1 MDLSVVVPLFDE
13 EESIEDLYR
22 EIHDALDPLTLE
34 WELILVDDGSRDG
47 SFEVVRA
54 LHDADPAR
62 VRAISFRRNQGKA
75 VALAEGFAVAE
86 GERIVTL
93 DADLQDVPAE
103 IPRLLEAL
111 DNGLD
116 LVSGWKKKRHDP
128 LSKTIPSKIFN
139 YVTAKTTG
147 IDIHDFNCGLKG
159 YRREVTEA
167 IPVYGELH
175 RYLPVLAKWQG
186 FMVGEVAVQHRPRT
200 RGVTKYGFSRFVNGF
215 LDLLTVIL
223 LTRYDRKPLHLFGGI
238 GLFLLAVGCGA
249 LAYLIVGWFLGQWIG
264 DRPLLPLAIL
274 VTLSGF
280 QLLLFGLLAE
290 LVSARGNAVR
300 APIFR
305 SLGFELDREISR
317 DEGTRIARS

>member
-13 EESIEDLYR
+13 EESIEDLHS
-22 EIHDALDPLTLE
+22 EIHDALDPLMLE
-34 WELILVDDGSRDG
+34 WELIFVDDGSRDG
-47 SFEVVRA
+47 SFEVLRA
-54 LHDADPAR
+54 LHDADPTR

-75 VALAEGFAVAE
+75 IALAEGFAVAE

-103 IPRLLEAL
+103 IPRLLDAL
-111 DNGLD
+111 QGGLD
-116 LVSGWKKKRHDP
+116 LVSGWKRKRHDP
-128 LSKTIPSKIFN
+128 LSKTIPSKVFN

-147 IDIHDFNCGLKG
+147 IDIHDFNCGLKA

-186 FMVGEVAVQHRPRT
+186 FKVGEVAVQHRPRT

-238 GLFLLAVGCGA
+238 GMLLLAAGCGA
-249 LAYLIVGWFLGQWIG
+249 LAYLTVGWFLGQWIG

-290 LVSARGNAVR
+290 LVSARGNSVR
-300 APIFR
+300 APVFR
-305 SLGFELDREISR
+305 SLGLELDREISR
-317 DEGTRIARS
+317 DEGSPVARS